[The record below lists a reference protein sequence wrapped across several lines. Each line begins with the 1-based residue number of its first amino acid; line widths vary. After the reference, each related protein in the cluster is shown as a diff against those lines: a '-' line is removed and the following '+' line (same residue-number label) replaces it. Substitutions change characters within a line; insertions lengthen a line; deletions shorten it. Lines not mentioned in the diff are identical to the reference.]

1 MFVALKAINDL
12 KYRETMGKWKI
23 KKKMFFW
30 SNQKVNVIDINF
42 VVVIFSKLIKKTV
55 N

>member
-1 MFVALKAINDL
+1 MCFVALKSINDL

-23 KKKMFFW
+23 EKNNIVFW

-42 VVVIFSKLIKKTV
+42 VVVIFSKSKHCK
-55 N
+55 

>member
-1 MFVALKAINDL
+1 MILN
-12 KYRETMGKWKI
+12 TGKQWGSGKL

-42 VVVIFSKLIKKTV
+42 VVVIFSKVIKKTV